1 MKQFR
6 TAAAA
11 FCIAGLLATAPAA
24 AVAAPPTALE
34 PVLGATAAKGG
45 QTASPNG
52 MFDEINRIRCLLLR
66 LC

>member
-1 MKQFR
+1 MKHFR
-6 TAAAA
+6 SAASAVCIAALLAAA
-11 FCIAGLLATAPAA
+11 PVA
-24 AVAAPPTALE
+24 AVAAPPTASA
-34 PVLGATAAKGG
+34 PVLGAAVAKGG